1 MSHQPS
7 PTIRIIS
14 AMLAIAG
21 IIITVLAVFA
31 DRFSGLSGGGEG
43 LGWKQLIGAI
53 IGIVMA
59 LVGVGWMLMP
69 PTARR

>member
-7 PTIRIIS
+7 PTMRIIS
-14 AMLAIAG
+14 AMLTIAG

-59 LVGVGWMLMP
+59 LVGVGGMLMP

>member
-1 MSHQPS
+1 MQRQPS
-7 PTIRIIS
+7 PTIRVIS

-21 IIITVLAVFA
+21 VIITVLAVFA
-31 DRFSGLSGGGEG
+31 DRFGGLSGGGEG

-59 LVGVGWMLMP
+59 LIGVGWMLMP

>member
-7 PTIRIIS
+7 PTMRIIS
-14 AMLAIAG
+14 AMLTIAG

>member
-7 PTIRIIS
+7 PTMRIIS
-14 AMLAIAG
+14 AMLTIAG

-31 DRFSGLSGGGEG
+31 DRFSGLSGGGVG